1 MNNRL
6 VMWNSSK
13 AIISHMA
20 TSGGFNNVW
29 TWRPQGLTM
38 DWNAVVEW
46 NVTINNYY
54 GPSMQ
59 SIHRIS
65 DDVIVATTRASW
77 APRDYTMVI
86 GYSAVDGHELWAVNR
101 TGQAGHIISWNTYQG
116 MPAGDGVF
124 YGYSLNTGA
133 KLWGPTEPLPDAFSI
148 YTWHARIAYG
158 KLFVP
163 DYGGYVHAFDVTTG
177 EKLWSYYLGDAGYD
191 TPYHYPLET
200 PLVVADGK
208 VYTSVGHGYSPPI
221 FKGAKLLALDETDGS
236 LIWDILFFGDR
247 MGMAVADGYLISYN
261 IYDGHVYCFGRGPSA
276 TTVTADPVVS
286 DLGSSVMIRGTV
298 TDQSE
303 GSKGTPAIAVEYM
316 SEWMEYLYMQQPCP
330 EYVEGVKV
338 KLTAID
344 PNGNYKDI
352 GYATGDSAGNYGKSW
367 VPPLMDAHTI
377 QHTSQ

>member
-38 DWNAVVEW
+38 DWNAGVEW

-101 TGQAGHIISWNTYQG
+101 TGHAGHIISWNTYQG

-133 KLWGPTEPLPDAFSI
+133 KLWGPTEPLPLTLS
-148 YTWHARIAYG
+148 AYILG
-158 KLFVP
+158 TQESLTVNS
-163 DYGGYVHAFDVTTG
+163 
-177 EKLWSYYLGDAGYD
+177 SYLTMAD
-191 TPYHYPLET
+191 TCT
-200 PLVVADGK
+200 PL
-208 VYTSVGHGYSPPI
+208 
-221 FKGAKLLALDETDGS
+221 
-236 LIWDILFFGDR
+236 
-247 MGMAVADGYLISYN
+247 M
-261 IYDGHVYCFGRGPSA
+261 
-276 TTVTADPVVS
+276 
-286 DLGSSVMIRGTV
+286 
-298 TDQSE
+298 
-303 GSKGTPAIAVEYM
+303 
-316 SEWMEYLYMQQPCP
+316 
-330 EYVEGVKV
+330 
-338 KLTAID
+338 
-344 PNGNYKDI
+344 
-352 GYATGDSAGNYGKSW
+352 
-367 VPPLMDAHTI
+367 
-377 QHTSQ
+377 